1 MNKTA
6 QDAELRAQI
15 VGSCLLMNRH
25 TEGLIRDIAAVL
37 TMPNYKTECEDAINR
52 TERAL
57 KMALRAIEIAKDQLG
72 KKQLEMT

>member
-1 MNKTA
+1 MTTA

-25 TEGLIRDIAAVL
+25 TKGLIRDIATIL
-37 TMPNYKTECEDAINR
+37 TMPDYKTECEDSINR

-57 KMALRAIEIAKDQLG
+57 KMALRAIELAKQELG
-72 KKQLEMT
+72 KKELETT

>member
-1 MNKTA
+1 MTKA

-25 TEGLIRDIAAVL
+25 TEGLIRDIAAIL
-37 TMPNYKTECEDAINR
+37 TMPDYKTECEDSINR

-57 KMALRAIEIAKDQLG
+57 KMALRAIELAKKELG
-72 KKQLEMT
+72 KKELETT